1 MYAGRQVVD
10 ASDFLKAFMAKNLG
24 AKGQGLELAANVLVP
39 NLDSGFNRKEKM
51 DIPGIA
57 DDATV
62 RTIGLYGDELAP
74 DHPGRQY
81 GMTHQVDAEPIRGM
95 MPQIPG
101 GIQAPAGYNME
112 ASKAK
117 YPHFFDGVKEGNV
130 PAFLY

>member
-1 MYAGRQVVD
+1 
-10 ASDFLKAFMAKNLG
+10 MAKNLG
-24 AKGQGLELAANVLVP
+24 VNGQGPLLAANVLVP
-39 NLDSGFNRKEKM
+39 DLDGGFKRKEKM

-62 RTIGLYGDELAP
+62 RTIGVYGDELAP

-81 GMTHQVDAEPIRGM
+81 GMTHQHDESPIRGP

-101 GIQAPAGYNME
+101 GIQAPAGYNMD

-130 PAFLY
+130 PAFLYQSR